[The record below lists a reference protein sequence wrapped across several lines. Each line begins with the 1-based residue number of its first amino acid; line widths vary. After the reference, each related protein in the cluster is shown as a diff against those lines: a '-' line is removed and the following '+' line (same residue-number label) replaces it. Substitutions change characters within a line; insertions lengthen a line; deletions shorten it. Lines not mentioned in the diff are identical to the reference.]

1 VVKLKPYREIVML
14 ARHETIEKLEVLEVY
29 DERGRPVGSVHLP
42 SDPGIFGPE
51 KGTVYLERPL
61 PSLPESVRPSHAA

>member
-1 VVKLKPYREIVML
+1 ML
-14 ARHETIEKLEVLEVY
+14 ARHETIDKLEVLEVY
-29 DERGRPVGSVHLP
+29 DERGRSVGSVHLP

-51 KGTVYLERPL
+51 KRTVYLERPL

>member
-1 VVKLKPYREIVML
+1 MKLRTYREIVML
-14 ARHETIEKLEVLEVY
+14 ARREAIEKLEVY

-42 SDPGIFGPE
+42 SGPGIFGPE

-61 PSLPESVRPSHAA
+61 PSIPESVRPSHAA